1 MQAEGF
7 KLYLVDNKGEA
18 DLASIAQSIGGDVK
32 TAQFDFENVD
42 DYKAY
47 EDFCANITA
56 DCSGEISM
64 LINGVEKK
72 DPLGE
77 RFQDSTDEDLIKL
90 INVNSFPITFMS
102 RFLGPDLK
110 TKKGAIINLTSTYSQ
125 YGSQYLPIY
134 SAIKSF

>member
-1 MQAEGF
+1 
-7 KLYLVDNKGEA
+7 
-18 DLASIAQSIGGDVK
+18 
-32 TAQFDFENVD
+32 
-42 DYKAY
+42 
-47 EDFCANITA
+47 
-56 DCSGEISM
+56 M

-77 RFQDSTDEDLIKL
+77 RFQDSTDEELIRL
-90 INVNSFPITFMS
+90 INVNSFPVTFMT

-134 SAIKSF
+134 SAIKSFQDAFSYCVSFENEDMDILTVRHLPIKSK